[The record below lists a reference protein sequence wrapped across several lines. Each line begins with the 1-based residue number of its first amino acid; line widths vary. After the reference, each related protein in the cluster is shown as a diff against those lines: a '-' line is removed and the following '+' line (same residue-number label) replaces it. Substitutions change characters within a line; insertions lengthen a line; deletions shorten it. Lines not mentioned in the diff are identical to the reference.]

1 MFLNLD
7 QFKDIGFFD
16 ENFFIYFEEID
27 LCKRLIQNNKKIFL
41 DTNIKINH
49 SRWYFTR
56 SVSINDEMEKSRNWH
71 WMWST
76 FYFNKKHY
84 GYL

>member
-27 LCKRLIQNNKKIFL
+27 LCKRLIKIIKKNFL

-49 SRWYFTR
+49 TQEALLMIRQ
-56 SVSINDEMEKSRNWH
+56 
-71 WMWST
+71 
-76 FYFNKKHY
+76 
-84 GYL
+84 